1 MARVGSNAKHEQ
13 IKSALRSY
21 IIDGTYAVG
30 DQIPSQNELIRGYG
44 VSYSTVM
51 HALQDLVREGYLIRV
66 QGKGTFV
73 SKPPDRA
80 EGRRP
85 RLLGVTLPY
94 VGPGDGPGGGVYD
107 SRTLSA
113 MESAAREHGFQL
125 IVTCSESDPAIERS
139 NIEELY
145 NHGVAGLALWHV
157 GGEANVDWLERFR
170 REGIPFVLFDRY
182 LPYYPT
188 DYVVTDNRLVGLE
201 ATRALI
207 KTGFSRVAVFAT
219 NEVVSSVTE
228 RIEGYTKALVEAGSP
243 VDESMIQLAD
253 WRDAP
258 DAALRLA
265 RRFFR
270 REKGP
275 VAVFAINTAFFLAVW
290 QAIGECGRD
299 QDGSV
304 ALATV
309 GNPWVTVPDAI
320 PFVMVDQPLQEMGRS
335 TIELLVKKIAG
346 DQSTSKVVLP
356 PNVYVRIKGRVTLNG
371 KPVEQPELIPV

>member
-1 MARVGSNAKHEQ
+1 MARVASNAKHEQ
-13 IKSALRSY
+13 IRSALRSQ

-30 DQIPSQNELIRGYG
+30 DQIPSQNELIRSYG
-44 VSYSTVM
+44 VSYSTII

-66 QGKGTFV
+66 HGKGTFV

-94 VGPGDGPGGGVYD
+94 VGQGDGRGGVVYD

-113 MESAAREHGFQL
+113 MESAAREHSFQL

-139 NIEELY
+139 NIEDLY

-170 REGIPFVLFDRY
+170 REGIPFVLFDRF

-207 KTGFSRVAVFAT
+207 KTGYSRVAILAT
-219 NEVVSSVTE
+219 NEAVSSVTE
-228 RIEGYTKALVEAGSP
+228 RIEGYTEALAEAGSP
-243 VDESMIQLAD
+243 VDKSMIQLAD
-253 WRDAP
+253 WREGSDG
-258 DAALRLA
+258 ALHLA

-275 VAVFAINTAFFLAVW
+275 VAVFTINTASFLAVW

-309 GNPWVTVPDAI
+309 GSPWVTVPDAI
-320 PFVMVDQPLQEMGRS
+320 PFVMVDQPLREIGRS
-335 TIELLVKKIAG
+335 TIEVLVRKIAG
-346 DQSTSKVVLP
+346 DASISRVVLP
-356 PNVYVRIKGRVTLNG
+356 PDVYVRIKGRTTLNG
-371 KPVEQPELIPV
+371 KPVEQTELIPV